1 MMKTIR
7 LFGIALLSVLMCVSF
22 SACGG
27 SDDENSQPSSNALI
41 GTWES
46 IDPDGDNYILE
57 LKADG
62 SYYQAEFEGKTE
74 NIKSSYKGTYRILS
88 VNGNTYEVSI
98 FTKERQKRNGEI
110 VTVNETQTGFLTL
123 SDNNNTMVASGS
135 SEMTWKR
142 KR

>member
-1 MMKTIR
+1 MKAIR
-7 LFGIALLSVLMCVSF
+7 LFGIVLLTVLMSVSF
-22 SACGG
+22 SACSS
-27 SDDENSQPSSNALI
+27 SDDETQPSSNPLI

-74 NIKSSYKGTYRILS
+74 NIKSSYKGTYNILS
-88 VNGNTYEVSI
+88 ISGNTYEVSI

-110 VTVNETQTGFLTL
+110 VTINETQTGFLTL